1 MLRFFYFILFFL
13 VTTVVIGQNDL
24 SSLQS
29 QLKNSSSD
37 TGRIRLYLS
46 ISRYFENKRSD
57 SAMHYAIKGLKLATH
72 LHNKPAQGMFL
83 YQLGVINI
91 LYSKLS
97 TAHQDLVLA
106 LDIFTKLKDRK
117 NMTLTYAELG
127 IAESRGG
134 NVAKAAAYLR
144 KALDL
149 SISAKDT
156 VDMIHSY
163 LKLGSVEEMNNNP
176 AKALGYYKQAEAL
189 NKELPVG
196 KVNPAILE
204 HIGRVHLNEG
214 DHANAIEHFKKGIEQ
229 SSHPEGVSNHI
240 TYLTRTGDA
249 FSQQGN
255 DDSALAYHK
264 TALDKAEEF
273 SMPEEQVMALLKI
286 ADIVK
291 KSDADKSLGHLSYA
305 LGIARTMSH
314 QRLQAEVYKAMAAIY
329 RQEKRY
335 NEALHALE
343 QQHALLD
350 SLFIINKEQ
359 ELSGMHARNL
369 LITSTARLEREEH
382 ELMLW
387 FGASGLILLA
397 LLGVTF
403 MVWRN
408 ARATKAMNARLA
420 ESNLVK
426 DRLFSIIG
434 HDLRGPIGNM
444 TQLLTIMELDELD
457 PAERKEIVGI
467 MKQQCDASYEVLTSL
482 LNWGKIQLQGAA
494 VSMIKFEPEAIV
506 SKNINVLMNQARA
519 KALNLS
525 NHVPAGLQVYADASQ
540 FDFIIRNLL
549 SNAIK
554 FSHKEGS
561 IEVNAASDVDEDF
574 VVFSVNDNGVGISAE
589 QQQQFLRSNINVA
602 YGTDGEKGTGLGL
615 LLIKEFVQANG
626 GKIWLESEEGK
637 GSTFYFTLKK
647 A

>member
-29 QLKNSSSD
+29 QLKKSSSD
-37 TGRIRLYLS
+37 TDRVRLYMS

-57 SAMHYAIKGLKLATH
+57 SAIHYAIKGLKLSTH

-91 LYSKLS
+91 LYNKLS
-97 TAHQDLVLA
+97 VAHQDLALA
-106 LDIFTKLKDRK
+106 LAIFTKLKDRK

-127 IAESRGG
+127 IAESKGG
-134 NVAKAAAYLR
+134 NGAKAEEYLQ

-156 VDMIHSY
+156 ADMIHSY

-176 AKALGYYKQAEAL
+176 AKALGYYRQAEAL
-189 NKELPVG
+189 NKALPVG
-196 KVNPAILE
+196 RLNPAILE

-229 SSHPEGVSNHI
+229 NSHPEGVSSHI

-249 FSQQGN
+249 FSRQGN

-264 TALDKAEEF
+264 TALDKAEAF

-286 ADIVK
+286 AEIVK
-291 KSDADKSLGHLSYA
+291 KSDADKSLGHLNYA

-369 LITSTARLEREEH
+369 LITTTARLEKEEH

-387 FGASGLILLA
+387 FGASSLVLLA
-397 LLGVTF
+397 LLGVTVV
-403 MVWRN
+403 VWRN

-444 TQLLTIMELDELD
+444 TQLLTIMELDDLD

-494 VSMIKFEPEAIV
+494 VSMTKFKPEAIV

-549 SNAIK
+549 SNAVK

-561 IEVNAASDVDEDF
+561 IEVNAAPDADEDF
-574 VVFSVNDNGVGISAE
+574 MVFSVKDNGVGISAE

-637 GSTFYFTLKK
+637 GSTFSFTLKK